1 MNDAVLQQLRAGYRR
16 LAAGDPDS
24 FAEVLDPDVHW
35 RGVVS
40 GVFASATPTDTAKR
54 RPVRSSVANETRFLP
69 DSPTRRRRLRSRHV
83 TGIRRSSP

>member
-1 MNDAVLQQLRAGYRR
+1 MDDTMLQQLRAAYSR

-40 GVFASATPTDTAKR
+40 GVFRKR
-54 RPVRSSVANETRFLP
+54 HAY
-69 DSPTRRRRLRSRHV
+69 
-83 TGIRRSSP
+83 

>member
-1 MNDAVLQQLRAGYRR
+1 MDNAVLEQLRAAYGR

-40 GVFASATPTDTAKR
+40 GVFRKR
-54 RPVRSSVANETRFLP
+54 HAY
-69 DSPTRRRRLRSRHV
+69 
-83 TGIRRSSP
+83 

>member
-1 MNDAVLQQLRAGYRR
+1 MDDAVLEQLRAAYAR

-40 GVFASATPTDTAKR
+40 GVFRKR
-54 RPVRSSVANETRFLP
+54 HAY
-69 DSPTRRRRLRSRHV
+69 
-83 TGIRRSSP
+83 